1 MSPFPSKTSTT
12 GYTDQIVDQEMVL
25 VRLARIKFWLNSF
38 AQHAVPPHSASDH
51 QSSDAQTALPAA
63 ISPGPEPFRWSAEQG

>member
-1 MSPFPSKTSTT
+1 
-12 GYTDQIVDQEMVL
+12 MVL
-25 VRLARIKFWLNSF
+25 VRLARIKFWLKSL
-38 AQHAVPPHSASDH
+38 AQHAAPPHSASDH